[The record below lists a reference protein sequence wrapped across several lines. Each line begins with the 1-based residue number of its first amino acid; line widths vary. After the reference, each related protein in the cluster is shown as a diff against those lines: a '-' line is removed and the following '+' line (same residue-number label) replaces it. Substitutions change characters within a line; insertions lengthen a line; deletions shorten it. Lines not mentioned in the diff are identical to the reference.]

1 MKSPL
6 QYYLPTWSAAYLQLM
21 RINQP
26 IGIWLLYWPSAWS
39 ILLAPTD
46 NTMHRY
52 QMLAVF
58 GIGAIIMRGAGC
70 TYNDIIDKDLD
81 GKVTRTALRP
91 LPAGTVTTRAAL
103 GFLIIQLL
111 VGLIILWTLNPPT
124 IFLGVASLSLVFTYP
139 FMKRITFWPQ
149 IWLGLTFNW
158 GALMGWTAVTGS
170 LSITA
175 LLIYIAGFFWTI
187 GYDTIYAHQD
197 KEDDSL
203 VGIKS
208 SALALGKH
216 TTFFLALVYT
226 LTIIMICLAIG
237 LQNLYWLNLCFIT
250 MACCHCFW
258 QIFSLNT
265 EDPKNCLKR
274 FQSNRE
280 LGILITLAL
289 IAS

>member
-70 TYNDIIDKDLD
+70 TYNDIIDKNLD

>member
-1 MKSPL
+1 
-6 QYYLPTWSAAYLQLM
+6 
-21 RINQP
+21 
-26 IGIWLLYWPSAWS
+26 
-39 ILLAPTD
+39 
-46 NTMHRY
+46 
-52 QMLAVF
+52 
-58 GIGAIIMRGAGC
+58 
-70 TYNDIIDKDLD
+70 
-81 GKVTRTALRP
+81 
-91 LPAGTVTTRAAL
+91 
-103 GFLIIQLL
+103 
-111 VGLIILWTLNPPT
+111 
-124 IFLGVASLSLVFTYP
+124 
-139 FMKRITFWPQ
+139 MKRITFWPQ

>member
-6 QYYLPTWSAAYLQLM
+6 QSYLPTWSTAYLQLM

-46 NTMHRY
+46 NTTHRY
-52 QMLAVF
+52 QMLAIF

-70 TYNDIIDKDLD
+70 TYNDIIDKNLD

-91 LPAGTVTTRAAL
+91 LPAGTVTPRAAW

-111 VGLIILWTLNPPT
+111 LGLIVLWTLNPLT
-124 IFLGVASLSLVFTYP
+124 ISLGAASLSLVFTYP

-197 KEDDSL
+197 KKDDSL

-216 TTFFLALVYT
+216 TTFFLAIVYT
-226 LTIIMICLAIG
+226 LAIIMICLAIG
-237 LQNLYWLNLCFIT
+237 LQNLYWLNLCIIT
-250 MACCHCFW
+250 MACCHFFW

-274 FQSNRE
+274 FRSNRE
-280 LGILITLAL
+280 LGVLITLAL